1 MKGNRRQ
8 YCDSS
13 LEKTLHYF
21 RIYTNNAK
29 CVDRFKDELI
39 HYDKTIINSYVLIF
53 NKFLQNYFT
62 LYKPLNTLQKN
73 YFSHFFYKHN
83 EKIFLKHMDDLYKI
97 TGNINLYTI
106 ALNIFKTFWKLQI
119 R

>member
-13 LEKTLHYF
+13 LEKTLHDLK
-21 RIYTNNAK
+21 IYTNNAK

-39 HYDKTIINSYVLIF
+39 HYDKTIVNSYVLIF

-83 EKIFLKHMDDLYKI
+83 EKIFLKHIDDLYKI

-106 ALNIFKTFWKLQI
+106 ALNIFKTFWKLQK
-119 R
+119 